1 MVTNMGENKK
11 IIRVTCVDPTDPF
24 VTEVHIGRLQRE
36 GVDAYELEDGRV
48 LHRNAEGR
56 DVSVE
61 ILGYAAPP
69 KGTMVVS
76 WVDDDKDE
84 YFGVY
89 ASRTDSYRG
98 HTREG
103 KYGVLLVVNG
113 LVDCPW
119 KVIA

>member
-1 MVTNMGENKK
+1 MEWK
-11 IIRVTCVDPTDPF
+11 DS
-24 VTEVHIGRLQRE
+24 
-36 GVDAYELEDGRV
+36 YELEDGRRLRTSV
-48 LHRNAEGR
+48 QDR

-89 ASRTDSYRG
+89 AFGSDSYLG
-98 HTREG
+98 YNREG
-103 KYGVLLVVNG
+103 EYGVLLVVNG

>member
-1 MVTNMGENKK
+1 MNAKQ
-11 IIRVTCVDPTDPF
+11 IIRLTCVDPTDPF
-24 VTEVHIGRLQRE
+24 TREVHTGQLRRE
-36 GVDAYELEDGRV
+36 WKDSYELEDGRRLRKSV
-48 LHRNAEGR
+48 QDR

-61 ILGYAAPP
+61 ILGYEDPP

-76 WVDDDKDE
+76 WVDDDTLE

-89 ASRTDSYRG
+89 AFGSDSYLG
-98 HTREG
+98 YTREN

-113 LVDCPW
+113 LVDYPW

>member
-1 MVTNMGENKK
+1 MNAKQ
-11 IIRVTCVDPTDPF
+11 IIRVTSTDPSDPF
-24 VTEVHIGRLQRE
+24 VKEVHTGQLRRE
-36 GVDAYELEDGRV
+36 GKDSYELEDGRV
-48 LHRNAEGR
+48 LHRNADGR

-76 WVDDDKDE
+76 WVDNDALE
-84 YFGVY
+84 YFGAY
-89 ASRTDSYRG
+89 SSRTDSYRG
-98 HTREG
+98 FNREG
-103 KYGVLLVVNG
+103 TYGVLLVVDG

>member
-1 MVTNMGENKK
+1 MSANK

-24 VTEVHIGRLQRE
+24 VKEVHTGRLYRE
-36 GVDAYELEDGRV
+36 WENSYELADRRMV
-48 LHRNAEGR
+48 RKHVEGR

-61 ILGYAAPP
+61 TLGYDAPP

-76 WVDDDKDE
+76 WVDDDALE

-89 ASRTDSYRG
+89 ASRTDGYRVF
-98 HTREG
+98 TRGG
-103 KYGVLLVVNG
+103 KYGVLLVVDG
-113 LVDCPW
+113 LVNCPW

>member
-1 MVTNMGENKK
+1 MSANK

-24 VTEVHIGRLQRE
+24 VKEVHTGRLYRE
-36 GVDAYELEDGRV
+36 WENSYELADRRMV
-48 LHRNAEGR
+48 RKHVEGR

-61 ILGYAAPP
+61 ILGYEAPP

-76 WVDDDKDE
+76 WVEDDKDV

-89 ASRTDSYRG
+89 TSRTDSYRG

-103 KYGVLLVVNG
+103 EYGVLLVVNG

>member
-1 MVTNMGENKK
+1 MVTNMGENQ
-11 IIRVTCVDPTDPF
+11 IIRVTSTDPSDPF
-24 VTEVHIGRLQRE
+24 VKEVHIGRLYRE
-36 GVDAYELEDGRV
+36 WEDSYDLEDGRV
-48 LHRNAEGR
+48 LHKNAEGR

-76 WVDDDKDE
+76 WVGDDTLE

-89 ASRTDSYRG
+89 AFGSDSYRG
-98 HTREG
+98 FTRGG
-103 KYGVLLVVNG
+103 KYGVLLVVDG
-113 LVDCPW
+113 LVGCPW

>member
-1 MVTNMGENKK
+1 MNAKQ
-11 IIRVTCVDPTDPF
+11 IIRVTSTDPSDPF
-24 VTEVHIGRLQRE
+24 VKEVHVGRLQRE

-48 LHRNAEGR
+48 LHKNTDGR

-61 ILGYAAPP
+61 ILGYTAPP

-113 LVDCPW
+113 RVDCPW

>member
-1 MVTNMGENKK
+1 MDTDMSANK
-11 IIRVTCVDPTDPF
+11 IIRVTCVDPSDPF
-24 VTEVHIGRLQRE
+24 VKEVHIGRLQRE

-48 LHRNAEGR
+48 LHKNVEGR

-61 ILGYAAPP
+61 ILGYAATP

-76 WVDDDKDE
+76 WVDDNKDE
-84 YFGVY
+84 YIGVY
-89 ASRTDSYRG
+89 AFGSDSYLGYSRG
-98 HTREG
+98 G

>member
-1 MVTNMGENKK
+1 MNAKQ
-11 IIRVTCVDPTDPF
+11 IIRLTCVDPTDPF
-24 VTEVHIGRLQRE
+24 MREVHTGQLRRE
-36 GVDAYELEDGRV
+36 WKDSYELEDGRRLRKSV
-48 LHRNAEGR
+48 QDR

-61 ILGYAAPP
+61 ILGYEAPP

-76 WVDDDKDE
+76 WVEDDKDE

-89 ASRTDSYRG
+89 ASRTDSYLG

-103 KYGVLLVVNG
+103 NYGVLLVVNG
-113 LVDCPW
+113 LVDYPW

>member
-1 MVTNMGENKK
+1 MNAKQ
-11 IIRVTCVDPTDPF
+11 IIRVTSTDPSDPF
-24 VTEVHIGRLQRE
+24 VKEVHIGRLRME
-36 GVDAYELEDGRV
+36 GKDSYELEDGRV

-61 ILGYAAPP
+61 ILGYEAPP

-76 WVDDDKDE
+76 WVEDDKDE

-89 ASRTDSYRG
+89 APRTDSYRG

-103 KYGVLLVVNG
+103 EYGVLLVVNG

>member
-1 MVTNMGENKK
+1 MNAKQ
-11 IIRVTCVDPTDPF
+11 IIRVTSTDPSDPF
-24 VTEVHIGRLQRE
+24 VKEVHIGRLQRE
-36 GVDAYELEDGRV
+36 EVVAYELEDGRV
-48 LHRNAEGR
+48 LHKNVEGR

-89 ASRTDSYRG
+89 AFGSDSYRG
-98 HTREG
+98 FNRRG
-103 KYGVLLVVNG
+103 DYGVLLVVNG

-119 KVIA
+119 KVLA

>member
-1 MVTNMGENKK
+1 MVTNMGENR
-11 IIRVTCVDPTDPF
+11 IIRVTSTDPSDPF
-24 VTEVHIGRLQRE
+24 VKEVHIGRQE
-36 GVDAYELEDGRV
+36 VVAYELEDGRV

-89 ASRTDSYRG
+89 AFGSDSYCG
-98 HTREG
+98 FTREG
-103 KYGVLLVVNG
+103 EYGVLLVVNG

>member
-1 MVTNMGENKK
+1 MDTDMSANK

-24 VTEVHIGRLQRE
+24 VKEVNTGQLRRE
-36 GVDAYELEDGRV
+36 WKDSYELEDGRV
-48 LHRNAEGR
+48 LHKNAEGR

-89 ASRTDSYRG
+89 AFGSDSYCG
-98 HTREG
+98 FTREG
-103 KYGVLLVVNG
+103 EYGVLLVVNG

>member
-1 MVTNMGENKK
+1 MNAKQ
-11 IIRVTCVDPTDPF
+11 IIRVTSMDPSDPF
-24 VTEVHIGRLQRE
+24 VKEVHIGRLQRE

-48 LHRNAEGR
+48 LHKNAEDR

-61 ILGYAAPP
+61 ILGYEAPP

-89 ASRTDSYRG
+89 ASRTDSYLG

-103 KYGVLLVVNG
+103 KYGVLRVVKG

>member
-1 MVTNMGENKK
+1 MECK
-11 IIRVTCVDPTDPF
+11 DSY
-24 VTEVHIGRLQRE
+24 Q
-36 GVDAYELEDGRV
+36 LEDGRHLRKSV
-48 LHRNAEGR
+48 HDR

-61 ILGYAAPP
+61 ILGYKAPP
-69 KGTMVVS
+69 KGIMVVS

-98 HTREG
+98 FTRGG
-103 KYGVLLVVNG
+103 KYGVLLVVDG

>member
-1 MVTNMGENKK
+1 MVTNMGENQ
-11 IIRVTCVDPTDPF
+11 IIRVTSTDPSDPF
-24 VTEVHIGRLQRE
+24 VKEVYIGRLQRE
-36 GVDAYELEDGRV
+36 EVVAYELEDGRV

-61 ILGYAAPP
+61 ILGYTAPP

-76 WVDDDKDE
+76 WVGDDKDE

-89 ASRTDSYRG
+89 AFGSGSYLG
-98 HTREG
+98 YNREG
-103 KYGVLLVVNG
+103 EDGVLIVVNG

>member
-1 MVTNMGENKK
+1 MSANK

-24 VTEVHIGRLQRE
+24 VKEVHIGRLQRE

-48 LHRNAEGR
+48 LHKNAEGR

-76 WVDDDKDE
+76 WVDDDALE
-84 YFGVY
+84 YFGAY
-89 ASRTDSYRG
+89 SSRTDSYRG
-98 HTREG
+98 FNREG
-103 KYGVLLVVNG
+103 TYGVLVVVDG

-119 KVIA
+119 KVIV

>member
-1 MVTNMGENKK
+1 MNAKQ
-11 IIRVTCVDPTDPF
+11 IIRVTSTDPSDPF
-24 VTEVHIGRLQRE
+24 VKEVHIGRLQRE

-48 LHRNAEGR
+48 LHKNVEGR

-76 WVDDDKDE
+76 WVGGDSVE

-89 ASRTDSYRG
+89 AFGSDSYRG
-98 HTREG
+98 FNRRG
-103 KYGVLLVVNG
+103 DYGVLSIDDG

-119 KVIA
+119 KVVA

>member
-1 MVTNMGENKK
+1 MVTNMGENR
-11 IIRVTCVDPTDPF
+11 IIRVTSTDPSDPF
-24 VTEVHIGRLQRE
+24 VKEVHIGRLHRE
-36 GVDAYELEDGRV
+36 EVVAYELEDGRV

-89 ASRTDSYRG
+89 AFGSDSYLG
-98 HTREG
+98 YNREG
-103 KYGVLLVVNG
+103 EDGVLLVVNG

>member
-1 MVTNMGENKK
+1 MNAKQ
-11 IIRVTCVDPTDPF
+11 IIRLTCVDPTDPF
-24 VTEVHIGRLQRE
+24 TREVHTGQLLRE
-36 GVDAYELEDGRV
+36 WENIYELEDGRRLRKHV
-48 LHRNAEGR
+48 EGR

-61 ILGYAAPP
+61 TLGYDAPP

-76 WVDDDKDE
+76 WVEDDKDE

-89 ASRTDSYRG
+89 APRTDSYRG

-103 KYGVLLVVNG
+103 EYGVLLVVNG

>member
-1 MVTNMGENKK
+1 MVTNMGENR
-11 IIRVTCVDPTDPF
+11 IIRVTSTDPSDPF
-24 VTEVHIGRLQRE
+24 VKEVHIGRLHRE
-36 GVDAYELEDGRV
+36 EVVAYELEDGRV

-76 WVDDDKDE
+76 WVDDDKYE
-84 YFGVY
+84 YFGAY
-89 ASRTDSYRG
+89 SSRMDSYCGFTRG
-98 HTREG
+98 G
-103 KYGVLLVVNG
+103 KYGALLVVDG

-119 KVIA
+119 KVPA

>member
-1 MVTNMGENKK
+1 MNAKQ
-11 IIRVTCVDPTDPF
+11 IIRVTSTDPSDPF
-24 VTEVHIGRLQRE
+24 VKEVHTGQLRME
-36 GVDAYELEDGRV
+36 WKDSYELEDGRV

-89 ASRTDSYRG
+89 AFGSGSYLG
-98 HTREG
+98 YNREG
-103 KYGVLLVVNG
+103 EDGVLSIDDG

>member
-1 MVTNMGENKK
+1 MVTNMGENQ
-11 IIRVTCVDPTDPF
+11 IIRVTSTDPSDPF
-24 VTEVHIGRLQRE
+24 VKEVNIGRLQRD

-48 LHRNAEGR
+48 LHKNTEGR

-61 ILGYAAPP
+61 ILGYTAPP

>member
-1 MVTNMGENKK
+1 MLRRSIQVNYVWSGK
-11 IIRVTCVDPTDPF
+11 IATSWQI
-24 VTEVHIGRLQRE
+24 
-36 GVDAYELEDGRV
+36 DGRV

-76 WVDDDKDE
+76 WVEDDKDE

-103 KYGVLLVVNG
+103 TYGVLLVVDG

>member
-1 MVTNMGENKK
+1 MNAKQ
-11 IIRVTCVDPTDPF
+11 IIRVTSTDPSDPF
-24 VTEVHIGRLQRE
+24 VKEVHIGRLQRE
-36 GVDAYELEDGRV
+36 EVVAYELEDGRV
-48 LHRNAEGR
+48 LHKNVEGR

-76 WVDDDKDE
+76 WVDDKDE

-98 HTREG
+98 FNREG
-103 KYGVLLVVNG
+103 TYDVLLVVDG

>member
-1 MVTNMGENKK
+1 MVTNMGENQ
-11 IIRVTCVDPTDPF
+11 IIRVTSTDPSDPF
-24 VTEVHIGRLQRE
+24 TREVHTGQLRME
-36 GVDAYELEDGRV
+36 WKDSYELEDGRRLRKNV
-48 LHRNAEGR
+48 EGR

-61 ILGYAAPP
+61 ILGYTAPP

-84 YFGVY
+84 YFGVH

-119 KVIA
+119 RVIA

>member
-1 MVTNMGENKK
+1 MNAKQ
-11 IIRVTCVDPTDPF
+11 IIRVTSMDPSDPF
-24 VTEVHIGRLQRE
+24 VKEVHIGRLQRE
-36 GVDAYELEDGRV
+36 GVDAYELEDGRRLRKSV
-48 LHRNAEGR
+48 QDR

-61 ILGYAAPP
+61 ILGYNAPP

-76 WVDDDKDE
+76 WVGDDTLE

-98 HTREG
+98 FTRG
-103 KYGVLLVVNG
+103 DKYGVLLVVDG

>member
-1 MVTNMGENKK
+1 MNAKQ
-11 IIRVTCVDPTDPF
+11 IIRLTSVDPTDPF
-24 VTEVHIGRLQRE
+24 TREVHTGQLRME
-36 GVDAYELEDGRV
+36 WKDSYELEDGRRLRKSV
-48 LHRNAEGR
+48 QDR

-76 WVDDDKDE
+76 WVDDNKDE
-84 YFGVY
+84 YIGVY
-89 ASRTDSYRG
+89 AFGSDSYFG
-98 HTREG
+98 YNREG
-103 KYGVLLVVNG
+103 EYGVLLVVNG

>member
-1 MVTNMGENKK
+1 MNAKQ

-24 VTEVHIGRLQRE
+24 VKEVHTGRLYRE
-36 GVDAYELEDGRV
+36 WKDSYELEDGRRLRKSV
-48 LHRNAEGR
+48 QDRY
-56 DVSVE
+56 VSVE
-61 ILGYAAPP
+61 ILRYAAPP

-76 WVDDDKDE
+76 WVDDNKDE
-84 YFGVY
+84 YIGVY
-89 ASRTDSYRG
+89 AFGSDSYCGFTRG
-98 HTREG
+98 G

>member
-1 MVTNMGENKK
+1 MNAKQ
-11 IIRVTCVDPTDPF
+11 IIRLTSTDPSDPF
-24 VTEVHIGRLQRE
+24 VKEVHTGQLRRE
-36 GVDAYELEDGRV
+36 WKDSYELEDGRRLSKSV
-48 LHRNAEGR
+48 QDR

-84 YFGVY
+84 YVGVY
-89 ASRTDSYRG
+89 AFGWDSYLG
-98 HTREG
+98 YNREG
-103 KYGVLLVVNG
+103 EYGVLLVVNG

>member
-1 MVTNMGENKK
+1 MNAKQIV
-11 IIRVTCVDPTDPF
+11 RVTSMDPSDPF
-24 VTEVHIGRLQRE
+24 VKEVHIGRLQRE

-48 LHRNAEGR
+48 LHKNAEGR

-61 ILGYAAPP
+61 IQGYTAPP

-76 WVDDDKDE
+76 WVGDDTLE

-89 ASRTDSYRG
+89 AFGSDSYLGYNRRG
-98 HTREG
+98 D
-103 KYGVLLVVNG
+103 YGVLSINDG

-119 KVIA
+119 KVIS